1 MSSKE
6 EPKEFSFSQKFHV
19 FGTGKVGKEV
29 VESLKADYSEKL
41 PIKQF
46 ECFDHEVPD
55 PSQPY
60 VDKFG
65 HPPISPKK
73 DEEVEEEEAQKSW
86 AARLKERIFGK
97 KEAPTDEQETAP
109 IDEPDQE
116 DPEYKEK
123 MEAYEVQEK
132 YHSCLAEAVEGYK
145 NEDVLML
152 FTSIED
158 DQGFRN
164 AQDLSTTARENGAFT
179 IVVVF
184 MPLKVNE
191 AKDIDPWDKMMQ
203 QLRLKADVVFVL
215 PNFLLLQLKGVYGFI
230 NELLELVAQS
240 GIVNLDLADVKV
252 ITKGGNVGVV
262 GIGVSKPM
270 DEDMRVKEAFRR
282 ALKHPLFRIDILS
295 ANKLLVN
302 VFGDDTMSLK
312 EAEAVAEEVQALV
325 RQKTRIIWGATVG
338 EQYKKQIKIFLMVG
352 VKPREVLVH
361 LYANSGR

>member
-1 MSSKE
+1 VSAKE
-6 EPKEFSFSQKFHV
+6 DVQELSFSQRFHML
-19 FGTGKVGKEV
+19 GTGRVGREV
-29 VESLKADYSEKL
+29 VEKLKEDYSKHL

-55 PSQPY
+55 PNKPY

-65 HPPISPKK
+65 HPPIEPQI
-73 DEEVEEEEAQKSW
+73 DEEEKEEQKSW
-86 AARLKERIFGK
+86 AARLKEKIFGK
-97 KEAPTDEQETAP
+97 KEETTTEPQEETVEKESDEQ
-109 IDEPDQE
+109 
-116 DPEYKEK
+116 DPEYKDK
-123 MEAYEVQEK
+123 MEAYEIQEK
-132 YHSCLAEAVEGYK
+132 YRTCLEGAVKEYG
-145 NEDVLML
+145 NEDVLLL

-158 DQGFRN
+158 KQGFQN
-164 AQDLSTTARENGAFT
+164 AQDLSRTAKDNGAFT
-179 IVVVF
+179 IAVVF
-184 MPLKVNE
+184 MPLKVSE

-203 QLRLKADVVFVL
+203 ELRLKADVVFVL
-215 PNFLLLQLKGVYGFI
+215 PNFLLIQLKGVYGFI

-240 GIVNLDLADVKV
+240 GVVNLDLADVKV
-252 ITKGGNVGVV
+252 VTKGGNVGVV
-262 GIGVSKPM
+262 GIGVSRPS

-302 VFGDDTMSLK
+302 VFGDDDMSLK